1 MTTREHLEQKTRE
14 ELIEFIFELIN
25 DISEL
30 EQELY
35 NKEKENN
42 KNE

>member
-1 MTTREHLEQKTRE
+1 MTTREHLEQKTKE
-14 ELIEFIFELIN
+14 QLIEFALDLIN

-35 NKEKENN
+35 NKEKEN
-42 KNE
+42 KKDE